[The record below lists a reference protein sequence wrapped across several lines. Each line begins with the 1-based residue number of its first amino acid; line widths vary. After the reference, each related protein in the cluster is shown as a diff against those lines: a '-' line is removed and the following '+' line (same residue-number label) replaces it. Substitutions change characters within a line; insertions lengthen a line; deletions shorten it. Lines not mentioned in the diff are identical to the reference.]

1 MGKTLEIQEHLPAL
15 HSLHTYQYEGDQYYS
30 ADEIVGSFFKKEKNQ
45 KICNIIERSYGK
57 HITINNCQQQEIGF
71 PKVKKS
77 AILLSLAAV
86 IGTLLKLSKKDH
98 HDLLIQHL
106 FQTHPN
112 HNSDHYDTRMDDDE
126 LFDNSMEEIFNQ
138 PQVEDQDEA
147 FNQLVADAASYFVD
161 ENSNENDDDIYENN
175 IIVEASDIIN
185 DASQQHELNTTSQ
198 DYSQTIDSME
208 KANTNPNLSQQW
220 NDQWNASQ
228 NCIQYSGLKYVEP
241 FILADQTCETYLSQF
256 ALWNYFKPQ
265 QQSQPQQFP
274 TQPICSQQY
283 NIEQWKN
290 CYTTDTALQSNTCD
304 SFNHSQAQSDNDQQV
319 ELKYW
324 ECACCKHQKVQA
336 CPHKYPGIQSNQD
349 NYNRGAKDRAKE
361 IVSIFEKMLGNLGHD
376 VHAWL
381 ECYLQTDEG
390 IKTVI
395 QELEQNI
402 RYSHR
407 YQKLKEY
414 LIEKKDV
421 TIVQYWRDNN
431 LISDVTYHNLRKEVN
446 LMTLLPTR
454 KEMTTSKQSLN
465 EQVEKTF
472 KLRCPSSNYIGY
484 IIDLD
489 QAIFYILKLCMSLG
503 KKLPKKIFFKIGV
516 DGREINGVKQV
527 AVALVPLNL
536 RDVFPSQA
544 VYSVFYIGLF
554 QMKETKESIK
564 ETIGTLHDEIERV
577 LQKQYFGK
585 HQVCLFYVS
594 DMHNV
599 GMTFSFDLC
608 PYCMAQTIVDF
619 ASTPRD
625 SLDGQLPFSPS
636 QTILCALHI
645 KQRLVENVI
654 GYMASTTYKYEIQK
668 NIQTLHGLE
677 TFNWKE
683 FHERVSN
690 YGISQTSAR
699 SSIKSC
705 MLSGDH
711 CNTILQNIEKVVDNI
726 EPSTKQKY
734 LQILKLLRNIIIII
748 EMHQDNENNDN
759 VLTANKIVELDKL
772 IMQFLVACFSIW
784 TQGIK
789 AHYFHFIIHVPSI
802 MSSLFKEKL
811 SLSILSNQGFERSH
825 LFHHAVF
832 NRIINNGGGRTQI
845 HPTKQLLL
853 WQCRKVLVAIDLKEK
868 TGETYWHE
876 KRLKKLYS
884 WDASHV
890 KPQKELYQWY
900 DASLVD
906 PTIITDRDNLNM
918 MIQKIQE
925 NDKENRKKQ
934 TSKDTD
940 TNAFAGRVTATMS
953 HKKRKGCP
961 SNDE

>member
-198 DYSQTIDSME
+198 DYSQTVDSME

-274 TQPICSQQY
+274 TQPVCSQQY

-361 IVSIFEKMLGNLGHD
+361 IVSIFEKML
-376 VHAWL
+376 
-381 ECYLQTDEG
+381 
-390 IKTVI
+390 
-395 QELEQNI
+395 
-402 RYSHR
+402 
-407 YQKLKEY
+407 
-414 LIEKKDV
+414 
-421 TIVQYWRDNN
+421 
-431 LISDVTYHNLRKEVN
+431 
-446 LMTLLPTR
+446 
-454 KEMTTSKQSLN
+454 
-465 EQVEKTF
+465 VEKTF

-699 SSIKSC
+699 SSTKSC

-832 NRIINNGGGRTQI
+832 NRIINNGGDRTQI

-853 WQCRKVLVAIDLKEK
+853 WQWRKVLVAIDLKEK

-934 TSKDTD
+934 TSKNTD